1 MINFLKYV
9 GCLLA
14 DLFGV
19 ALISEMLIRPI
30 IYGTLGKEYHY
41 VYMLIRAMLLL
52 LIFFGGCIFISYK
65 NDDKRVSFRESKLLP
80 DVINGKITYR
90 EMIFKCKGFI
100 SEVVSYAA
108 LVTLIY
114 IIFLPTMSR
123 LGGVW
128 LVIVDTLITIVL
140 LVGYV
145 FLNYYLTRKKL
156 DSVVEKKRN
165 LDALDEAQ
173 K

>member
-1 MINFLKYV
+1 MLNFLKYI
-9 GCLLA
+9 GCLVA
-14 DLFGV
+14 DLLGV
-19 ALISEMLIRPI
+19 ALVSEMLIRPI
-30 IYGTLGKEYHY
+30 IHGTLGKEYHY
-41 VYMLIRAMLLL
+41 VYMLIRATLLL
-52 LIFFGGCIFISYK
+52 LIFFGGCIFISCK

-80 DVINGKITYR
+80 DVIDGKITYR
-90 EMIFKCKGFI
+90 EMIFKCKGFV
-100 SEVVSYAA
+100 SEVVSYVV
-108 LVTLIY
+108 LVVLIY
-114 IIFLPTMSR
+114 VIFLPAMSR
-123 LGGVW
+123 LGGAW

-145 FLNYYLTRKKL
+145 FLNYYITRKKL

>member
-9 GCLLA
+9 GCLVA
-14 DLFGV
+14 DLLGV
-19 ALISEMLIRPI
+19 ALVSEMLIRPI

-41 VYMLIRAMLLL
+41 VYMLIRATLLL
-52 LIFFGGCIFISYK
+52 LIFFGGCILISYK

-80 DVINGKITYR
+80 DVIEGKITYR
-90 EMIFKCKGFI
+90 EMIFKNKGFV
-100 SEVVSYAA
+100 SEVISYVV
-108 LVTLIY
+108 LVLLIY
-114 IIFLPTMSR
+114 IIFLPAMPL
-123 LGGVW
+123 LGGT
-128 LVIVDTLITIVL
+128 LLMIVDTLITIVL

-156 DSVVEKKRN
+156 DDVVKKKRN

>member
-19 ALISEMLIRPI
+19 ALVSEMLIRPI

-41 VYMLIRAMLLL
+41 VYMLIRAVLLL
-52 LIFFGGCIFISYK
+52 LIFFGGCTLITYK

-80 DVINGKITYR
+80 DVIDGKITYR
-90 EMIFKCKGFI
+90 EMIFKNKGFV
-100 SEVVSYAA
+100 SEVISYVV
-108 LVTLIY
+108 LVVLIY
-114 IIFLPTMSR
+114 VIFLPTMSR
-123 LGGVW
+123 LGGS
-128 LVIVDTLITIVL
+128 LLMIVDTLITIVL

-145 FLNYYLTRKKL
+145 FLSYYLTRKKL
-156 DSVVEKKRN
+156 DDVVKKKRN

>member
-9 GCLLA
+9 GCLVA
-14 DLFGV
+14 DLLGV
-19 ALISEMLIRPI
+19 ALVSEMLIRPI
-30 IYGTLGKEYHY
+30 VYGTLGKEYHY

-52 LIFFGGCIFISYK
+52 LIFFGGCILISYK
-65 NDDKRVSFRESKLLP
+65 NDDKRVSFRESKLLL
-80 DVINGKITYR
+80 DVIDGKITYR
-90 EMIFKCKGFI
+90 EMIFKNKGFV
-100 SEVVSYAA
+100 SEVISYVV
-108 LVTLIY
+108 LVLLIY
-114 IIFLPTMSR
+114 IIFLPAMPL
-123 LGGVW
+123 LGGT
-128 LVIVDTLITIVL
+128 LLMIVDTLITIVL

-156 DSVVEKKRN
+156 DDVVKKKRN

>member
-9 GCLLA
+9 GCLVA
-14 DLFGV
+14 DLLGV
-19 ALISEMLIRPI
+19 ALVSEMLIRPI

-41 VYMLIRAMLLL
+41 VYMLIRTTLLL
-52 LIFFGGCIFISYK
+52 FIFFGGCILISYK
-65 NDDKRVSFRESKLLP
+65 NDDKRVSFRESNLLL
-80 DVINGKITYR
+80 DVIDGKITYR
-90 EMIFKCKGFI
+90 EMIFKNKGFV
-100 SEVVSYAA
+100 SEVISYVV
-108 LVTLIY
+108 LVLLIY
-114 IIFLPTMSR
+114 IIFLPAMPL
-123 LGGVW
+123 LGGT
-128 LVIVDTLITIVL
+128 LLMIVDTLITIVL

-156 DSVVEKKRN
+156 DDVVKKKRN